1 MSIEQRVIEQFT
13 NYRDI
18 VGRLRVLETYSVGNG
33 ITVSRL
39 NEDDHLQ
46 ELHRMLKGMPSYM
59 YLSAKEQHLESIAHA
74 YLWDYPTGTRKQ
86 RQAVSD
92 CESSDIEDQ
101 RLLRELENKIRK
113 VIEARTGRKEGYE
126 GILDQ
131 LAEYQD
137 LKAEKQRIDAVL
149 EAMDSELS
157 QLLRL
162 RFIQELT
169 VAETSSE
176 LGISKRTFDR
186 RRAKAIR
193 EFIRL
198 MGMA

>member
-1 MSIEQRVIEQFT
+1 MSVEQYVIEQFT
-13 NYRDI
+13 KYRDI
-18 VGRLRVLETYSVGNG
+18 IGRLRVLETYSVGNG

-46 ELHRMLKGMPSYM
+46 ELHRKLRGLPSYM
-59 YLSAKEQHLESIAHA
+59 YLSPYEKRLETVAHA
-74 YLWDYPTGTRKQ
+74 YLMTYPTGTRKQ
-86 RQAVSD
+86 RQAVAD
-92 CESSDIEDQ
+92 CVTADDEDQ
-101 RLLRELENKIRK
+101 LLLEDLQRKIQK
-113 VIEARTGRKEGYE
+113 VIEARTGCRDGYE
-126 GILDQ
+126 AILAQ
-131 LAEYQD
+131 LSEYQD